1 MQRKKF
7 TLFWL
12 IPLAFLAGCS
22 ANGDN
27 ELFPKPGPGR
37 PAKVPAL
44 ERKEPYMSALRF
56 EALKEMA
63 MTVGSQ
69 GGLARRSEVIN
80 HNLKKEEKRLFEVFN
95 FNAMV
100 LKDNVLPPVLEE
112 GQYALHLDNDE
123 TIRLANRVYR
133 IVAPPRF
140 VTAPPIWR
148 DYLWMNYTKPDI
160 PDKPAF
166 LPRSKRERE
175 LWNKYVRIG
184 WKNGVRQAND
194 IFEANLNR
202 LKRDYEGMALYRV
215 LLRQNMV
222 TPPYVAKTDLGITGD
237 ENEMRI
243 DDKVLRIS
251 ATSKLNLQGKTWK
264 PVIYN
269 PKKDIPS
276 LDNFLEKLDQ

>member
-1 MQRKKF
+1 MQRKNL
-7 TLFWL
+7 TLFFL
-12 IPLAFLAGCS
+12 LMLTSLAAGCDI
-22 ANGDN
+22 A
-27 ELFPKPGPGR
+27 KGPGR

-44 ERKEPYMSALRF
+44 ERKNVSMSALRF

-69 GGLARRSEVIN
+69 GGLARRSEIIN
-80 HNLKKEEKRLFEVFN
+80 RNLKKEEKRLFEVFN
-95 FNAMV
+95 FNAML
-100 LKDNVLPPVLEE
+100 LKDNVLPPVLAE

-123 TIRLANRVYR
+123 AIRLANRVYR
-133 IVAPPRF
+133 IIAPPRF
-140 VTAPPIWR
+140 VTAAPIWR
-148 DYLWMNYTKPDI
+148 DYLWMSYEKPDL
-160 PDKPAF
+160 PDKPSF
-166 LPRSKRERE
+166 LPRNMRERE
-175 LWNKYVRIG
+175 VWNKYVRIG

-215 LLRQNMV
+215 LLAQNMV

-237 ENEMRI
+237 ETEMRV
-243 DDKVLRIS
+243 DDQVLRIS

-269 PKKDIPS
+269 PKKNIPS